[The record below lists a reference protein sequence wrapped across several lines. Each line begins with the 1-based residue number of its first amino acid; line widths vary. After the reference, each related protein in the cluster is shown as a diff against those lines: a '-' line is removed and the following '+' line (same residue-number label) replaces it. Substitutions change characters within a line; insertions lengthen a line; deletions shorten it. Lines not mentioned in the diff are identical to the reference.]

1 MHANPLTKMRG
12 RAANIYRHIKHLALG
27 HSHQFALGLL
37 YLVVQATQYALGR
50 AAVVILNK
58 SDIQACDLGKVVGV
72 EGLEE
77 KTSAV
82 TKDLGLQD
90 EHTR

>member
-1 MHANPLTKMRG
+1 M
-12 RAANIYRHIKHLALG
+12 
-27 HSHQFALGLL
+27 
-37 YLVVQATQYALGR
+37 QATQYALGR

-58 SDIQACDLGKVVGV
+58 GDIQARDIGEVVGV

-77 KTSAV
+77 KATTV

-90 EHTR
+90 ENAWQRSRYRVEGHGAYFNKDKRYWP